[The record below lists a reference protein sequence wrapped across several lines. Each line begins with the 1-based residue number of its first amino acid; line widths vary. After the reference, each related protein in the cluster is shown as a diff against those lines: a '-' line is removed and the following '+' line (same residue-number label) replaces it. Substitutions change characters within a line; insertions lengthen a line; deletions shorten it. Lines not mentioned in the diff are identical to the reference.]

1 MPSRACNKI
10 LIQTISFNWLIDVD
24 ETRLKL
30 TTTRKQSVLLK
41 ILPTFK
47 MQNIFLCN
55 LRDYIYEQTSN
66 FDGTV
71 TFCLCKLD
79 DKKYQRWTLYTNK
92 SCQEL
97 LSIKQHAQRF
107 VVNQYFQGPDYLI
120 SLFFDDF
127 NSAVFCTRQLLYS
140 YINIKH
146 LM

>member
-1 MPSRACNKI
+1 MKIISWCLNSNQIIYKFSITLPSRACNKI

-97 LSIKQHAQRF
+97 LSIEQHTCRKSIF
-107 VVNQYFQGPDYLI
+107 PRPRL
-120 SLFFDDF
+120 S
-127 NSAVFCTRQLLYS
+127 
-140 YINIKH
+140 NIFI
-146 LM
+146 LWWL

>member
-1 MPSRACNKI
+1 MKLPSRACNKI

-24 ETRLKL
+24 ETRLELK
-30 TTTRKQSVLLK
+30 TTCKQSVLLK

-47 MQNIFLCN
+47 MQNIFHCN

-92 SCQEL
+92 SCQES
-97 LSIKQHAQRF
+97 LSIEQHFERY
-107 VVNQYFQGPDYLI
+107 VE
-120 SLFFDDF
+120 
-127 NSAVFCTRQLLYS
+127 
-140 YINIKH
+140 
-146 LM
+146 

>member
-1 MPSRACNKI
+1 MTLPSRACNKI

-92 SCQEL
+92 FCQEL
-97 LSIKQHAQRF
+97 LCIEQHAERLCRKSIF
-107 VVNQYFQGPDYLI
+107 PRPRL
-120 SLFFDDF
+120 S
-127 NSAVFCTRQLLYS
+127 
-140 YINIKH
+140 NIFIFWW
-146 LM
+146 L